1 MKPEDMFGRM
11 LGLGDAWEVTEA
23 RYQEAEKRF
32 VLRVRE
38 TDRLWPTERCPHD
51 GATGIRC
58 YDHVG
63 ELEWRHLNV
72 FDKECLIVC
81 VLPRGQCRQCGRV
94 YRVTP
99 PWEGRSRHFTKEF
112 EAFALT
118 LMREMPVKKAGD
130 ILGETDTRMWRVLQ
144 AHVDEAY
151 AALSMENVTRV
162 AVDEMSRRKGQNYLS
177 VFADLDLLRVIFATE
192 GRDATT
198 WDRFREALLAHNGH
212 PHALREVSMDM
223 SPAYRKGVQNNCR
236 NARIVFDKF
245 HVLAHANAA
254 VDQVRRAEVRLAE
267 GPARQ
272 QLKRTR
278 WLWLKNPT
286 NLTPKDWERFGRIDQ
301 SALVT
306 AKAYQ
311 MRLALQS
318 IYGARTA
325 RKAAERL
332 AQWCAWVKR
341 QAAKTR
347 YALLGAMVKVAQMI
361 EKHAV
366 GILAHWD
373 HGTTNAYMEGLMS
386 VFSAVKRRARGYRSS
401 QNLIAMLYFV
411 AGKLPA
417 PIAAIH

>member
-1 MKPEDMFGRM
+1 MKPEELFGPM

-23 RYQEAEKRF
+23 RYQDSEKRF
-32 VLRVRE
+32 LLRVRE
-38 TDRLWPTERCPHD
+38 TGRLWPTERCPHD

-63 ELEWRHLNV
+63 DLEWRHLNV

-81 VLPRGQCRQCGRV
+81 SLPRGQCRQCGRV

-99 PWEGRSRHFTKEF
+99 PWEGRSQHFTKEF
-112 EAFALT
+112 EAFALM

-151 AALSMENVTRV
+151 AALSMENVTKV
-162 AVDEMSRRKGQNYLS
+162 GVDEMSRRKGQHYLS
-177 VFADLDLLRVIFATE
+177 VFADLDVNRVLYATE

-212 PHALREVSMDM
+212 PHALREVLMDM
-223 SPAYRKGVQNNCR
+223 SPAYQKGVRNNCR

-267 GPARQ
+267 GPARE
-272 QLKRTR
+272 QLKRSR

-286 NLTPKDWERFGRIDQ
+286 NLTPKDWERMARIDQ

-325 RKAAERL
+325 RRAAERL

-347 YALLGAMVKVAQMI
+347 YGLLRAMVKVARMI
-361 EKHAV
+361 EKHAI

-386 VFSAVKRRARGYRSS
+386 VFSAVRRRARGYRST
-401 QNLIAMLYFV
+401 QNLTTMLYFV
-411 AGKLPA
+411 AGKLPP
-417 PIAAIH
+417 PIEVIH

>member
-1 MKPEDMFGRM
+1 M
-11 LGLGDAWEVTEA
+11 
-23 RYQEAEKRF
+23 
-32 VLRVRE
+32 
-38 TDRLWPTERCPHD
+38 
-51 GATGIRC
+51 
-58 YDHVG
+58 
-63 ELEWRHLNV
+63 
-72 FDKECLIVC
+72 
-81 VLPRGQCRQCGRV
+81 

-130 ILGETDTRMWRVLQ
+130 ILGETDTRMWRVLP
-144 AHVDEAY
+144 AHDDKAC

-162 AVDEMSRRKGQNYLS
+162 GVDEMSRRKGHNYRRVS
-177 VFADLDLLRVIFATE
+177 ADLDAQRVLFATE
-192 GRDATT
+192 GRDAIT

-212 PHALREVSMDM
+212 PHAWREVAMDM
-223 SPAYRKGVQNNCR
+223 SPAYRTGVQNNCR

-301 SALVT
+301 SALGT

-373 HGTTNAYMEGLMS
+373 HGTTNAYREGLIS
-386 VFSAVKRRARGYRSS
+386 VFCAVKRRARGYRSS

-411 AGKLPA
+411 VGKLPA
-417 PIAAIH
+417 PMAAIH